1 MGSRTL
7 RLVAWAVAC
16 VALGG
21 LATAAEVYR
30 WVDEQGRVQLSDRP
44 PPEATGPVI
53 KRETPKDEVTPE
65 QRKAAQQR
73 AARDRARLKSAEA
86 EREQA
91 TASAPRP
98 RTAASSGT
106 ANESDPSLPARA
118 SAEDCRMWREAYR
131 RNEACFAP
139 FRTARGG
146 IKPEAFSV
154 CGPELVDPEFE
165 CGGRK

>member
-1 MGSRTL
+1 MGSSTL
-7 RLVAWAVAC
+7 RFAAWVVAGATLSGLVA
-16 VALGG
+16 
-21 LATAAEVYR
+21 AAEVYR

-44 PPEATGPVI
+44 PPKAAGPVI
-53 KRETPKDEVTPE
+53 KQDTPKDDVTPE
-65 QRKAAQQR
+65 QRKAAQDR

-91 TASAPRP
+91 SAAAPKP
-98 RTAASSGT
+98 RTAASGGI

-146 IKPEAFSV
+146 IKPEAFSI

-165 CGGRK
+165 CGGRR